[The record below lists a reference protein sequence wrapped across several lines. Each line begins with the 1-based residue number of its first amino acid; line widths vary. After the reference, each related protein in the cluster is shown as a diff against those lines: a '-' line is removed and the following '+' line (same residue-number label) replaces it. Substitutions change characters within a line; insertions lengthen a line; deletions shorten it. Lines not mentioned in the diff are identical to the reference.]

1 MKTLSLKL
9 DNAIF
14 EETETITAEIKMT
27 RNRYINEAVELYNR
41 FNKKKL
47 LKSQLQKE
55 SVLIAADSMEILKEF
70 EAFADKN

>member
-70 EAFADKN
+70 EAFADEN

>member
-14 EETETITAEIKMT
+14 NETEIITSEIKMA

-47 LKSQLQKE
+47 LKKQLQRE
-55 SVLIAADSMEILKEF
+55 SISTSVDSMEILKEF
-70 EAFADKN
+70 EAFADEN